1 MSNFTVTIQE
11 NSTTQVILWFS
22 CVLKLNILFSL
33 INTLKVNFLKQVSG
47 ATRALEYTSDL
58 PKFPDTYDMPK
69 ERALDVF
76 DFLHYVFGFQ
86 VHTIFFSLPEPLHS
100 RWKGVFLLDGNILQ
114 ISTQFFW
121 AHILT
126 SKAPIMFVFLS
137 STEDGYQNTQSFL
150 LCFSL
155 EYKRWVPKCRE
166 FSCVFFL
173 SSTKTWGYKNV
184 EGFLLHFSLKYQN
197 WVLKCREF
205 SLAFFSRV
213 QKLCI
218 KI

>member
-1 MSNFTVTIQE
+1 MSNSTVTIQE

-86 VHTIFFSLPEPLHS
+86 VHAIFFLLPEPLHS
-100 RWKGVFLLDGNILQ
+100 WWKGVFLLDGNILQ
-114 ISTQFFW
+114 ISARFLW
-121 AHILT
+121 AHLLT

-173 SSTKTWGYKNV
+173 LSRKTWGYKNV
-184 EGFLLHFSLKYQN
+184 EGFLLHFSLKYKN
-197 WVLKCREF
+197 WVPKCREF
-205 SLAFFSRV
+205 SLSFFSWV